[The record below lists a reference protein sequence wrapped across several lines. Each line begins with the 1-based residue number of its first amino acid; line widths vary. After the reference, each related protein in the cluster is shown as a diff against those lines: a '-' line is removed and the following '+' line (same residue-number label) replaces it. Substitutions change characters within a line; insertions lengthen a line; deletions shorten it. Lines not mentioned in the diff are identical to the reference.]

1 MEGIISNYRQGRHH
15 QKNNQMVVIVESIK
29 SREDA
34 RKVIGKK
41 VVWKNN
47 IGKKI
52 EISGKISNVHGNKG
66 ALRVHFEKGMPGQS
80 VGTKIN
86 IED

>member
-15 QKNNQMVVIVESIK
+15 QKNNQMIVLVDSVTDRES
-29 SREDA
+29 A
-34 RKVIGKK
+34 RKMNGQRVI
-41 VVWKNN
+41 WKND

-52 EISGKISNVHGNKG
+52 EIYGKVTNVHGNKG

-80 VGTKIN
+80 VGTKVK
-86 IED
+86 IEA